1 MSSTIQETFQK
12 YIELQKQLTDMRKQ
26 QKIVKKNADT
36 LELEIKE
43 YMTKN
48 DMDSISLK
56 DGEIV
61 LYARKIPQTFKKE
74 VMMEKINERLK
85 DSQKSEEIAQSIL
98 QNKQFIVEEKIKAVK
113 SKKKKVK
120 IKYPL
125 HHLYIYYTLQLFH

>member
-98 QNKQFIVEEKIKAVK
+98 QNKQFIVEEKIKAVI
-113 SKKKKVK
+113 KKK
-120 IKYPL
+120 
-125 HHLYIYYTLQLFH
+125 

>member
-26 QKIVKKNADT
+26 QKVVKKNADT

-98 QNKQFIVEEKIKAVK
+98 QNKQFIVEEKIKAVI
-113 SKKKKVK
+113 KKK
-120 IKYPL
+120 
-125 HHLYIYYTLQLFH
+125 